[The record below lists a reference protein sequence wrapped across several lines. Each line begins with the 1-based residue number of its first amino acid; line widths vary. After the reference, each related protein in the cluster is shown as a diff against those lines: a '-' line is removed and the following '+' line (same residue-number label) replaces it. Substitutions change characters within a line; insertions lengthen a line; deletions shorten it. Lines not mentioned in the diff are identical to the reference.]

1 MLRHDHGTSLAV
13 DTLLHYPIGGDV
25 APPAEVDLELV
36 RPIPFH
42 SLCEEHLLPFHG
54 AVHIGY
60 LRSGKPLKHPEF
72 TRIVDAC
79 SSGIQVQQRM
89 ATRIG
94 LWVHHELAPYGV
106 GVLVEGAYA
115 CAAPHADTTTLAFYG
130 ALRHS
135 AERQRDFLTRTR
147 QELVKLAAE

>member
-1 MLRHDHGTSLAV
+1 MLRHDNGTALAV
-13 DTLLHYPIGGDV
+13 DSLLQYPIGGG
-25 APPAEVDLELV
+25 AAPAEFELV
-36 RPIPFH
+36 QPIPFQA
-42 SLCEEHLLPFHG
+42 LCEEHLLPFHG

-60 LRSGKPLKHPEF
+60 LRNGKPLKQAEF
-72 TRIVDAC
+72 TRIVEAC

-115 CAAPHADTTTLAFYG
+115 CAAAHTDTTTLAFYG
-130 ALRHS
+130 APRHS
-135 AERQRDFLTRTR
+135 AEQQRDFVARTSR
-147 QELVKLAAE
+147 ELVKLAAE